1 MENYEIA
8 ENLQLIIYSG
18 EEISKLKIMR
28 TNKYNLADKYLFLNN
43 LHIGN
48 LRKVNTGS
56 NYVYLL
62 FINRCQVHIGTEKH
76 CIETL
81 LQHLKQ

>member
-28 TNKYNLADKYLFLNN
+28 TNKYNLADKYLVLNN

-56 NYVYLL
+56 NCVYLL
-62 FINRCQVHIGTEKH
+62 FINRSQVHIGTEKH
-76 CIETL
+76 CIEVL